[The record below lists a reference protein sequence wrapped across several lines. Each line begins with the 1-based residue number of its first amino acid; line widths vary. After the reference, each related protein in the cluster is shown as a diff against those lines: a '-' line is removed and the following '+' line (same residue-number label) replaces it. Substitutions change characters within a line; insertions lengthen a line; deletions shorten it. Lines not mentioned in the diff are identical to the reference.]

1 MPELFYKQDGHAY
14 KKPTLHLAANVIK
27 YTKKER
33 INQENEVAEYGI
45 IKIKLMACL
54 ASSLNRERY

>member
-27 YTKKER
+27 YTKKREDQPR
-33 INQENEVAEYGI
+33 EWSSRVWNHKNKINGMFSEFPE
-45 IKIKLMACL
+45 
-54 ASSLNRERY
+54 